1 MAYDGER
8 LPTAVGVASEAA
20 LHGVATPI
28 RRKSA
33 LIRGSFCLFRSGFY
47 PVPKLFG
54 AHRGSAC

>member
-28 RRKSA
+28 RVNLR
-33 LIRGSFCLFRSGFY
+33 
-47 PVPKLFG
+47 
-54 AHRGSAC
+54 